1 MAYNNNYNQG
11 GAGGAGAPK
20 QKKEVI
26 NKGEWVGFVRT
37 RSGKPGDPI
46 KFIPWANGG
55 VIHITLEVQENI
67 GADENGQA
75 KIQKGF
81 FPVNLSTKYKPITV
95 QQLQSIQPGM
105 KVRIVG
111 KLINESYTSKK
122 DGERRTSIAIEAFLV
137 EVLEMPQQTYG
148 TQWGAW
154 PQQGGFGPQQGY
166 PQQGFQHPQG
176 YQQPQGGYP
185 QQGAWPQQGGF
196 GPQQGYPQQGFQ
208 QPQGYQQPQGGY
220 PQQGPWPQ
228 QGGYAPQQG
237 YQQPQGGAQPQG
249 QPQGGTRQ
257 PYYQR
262 PGASPQGPANPG
274 PAAPATPV
282 DDDDMPPS
290 DGMPVHDINV

>member
-148 TQWGAW
+148 SQWGAW

-185 QQGAWPQQGGF
+185 QQG
-196 GPQQGYPQQGFQ
+196 
-208 QPQGYQQPQGGY
+208 
-220 PQQGPWPQ
+220 PWPQ

-237 YQQPQGGAQPQG
+237 YQQPQSGAQPQG

-257 PYYQR
+257 SYYQR